1 MISTLHGEVLSVGA
15 TSAVIE
21 TGGVGMKVLS
31 TPTTLAELRHGATVR
46 VHTHLVVR
54 EDSLTLF
61 GFGTEHERDT
71 FEALQSVQGV
81 GPRLALAMLAVH
93 TPDALAHAVA
103 AGDRKALEQV
113 PGIGAKVAARL
124 LLELGGKLSLPE
136 LDAAGTPQKAPA
148 GAADA
153 RDQVEQALIGLGWKP
168 AAATKAV
175 DAVTDGPV
183 AEADVA
189 VTLRAALRTM
199 GAARV

>member
-1 MISTLHGEVLSVGA
+1 MISTLHGTVLSVGA
-15 TSAVIE
+15 TAAVIE

-31 TPTTLAELRHGATVR
+31 TPTTLADLRHGATVR

-93 TPDALAHAVA
+93 SPDALAQAVA

-124 LLELGGKLSLPE
+124 LLELGGKLSLPA
-136 LDAAGTPQKAPA
+136 LDDADGEARPSAGP
-148 GAADA
+148 ADA
-153 RDQVEQALIGLGWKP
+153 RGQVEDALVSLGWNPK
-168 AAATKAV
+168 AAAKAV
-175 DAVTDGPV
+175 DDVADGPV
-183 AEADVA
+183 AQEDVA